1 MRISDWSSDVC
12 SSDLADDPPHEQ
24 LRGFLSDEMGAESD
38 PTSRCTPWREYLDR
52 TKGWHERLRIGLRE
66 MLGTPQGE
74 SRGFGLADVSLAVGA
89 IHRLRTTLRFD
100 PVPDET
106 VETGI
111 GEIDKVRDIITSLNG
126 SIARIVRIERDQIRQ
141 RADALQENLCGR
153 SIRAHLLR
161 VAEDVETDRKST
173 RLNYSHSW
181 ASRMP

>member
-1 MRISDWSSDVC
+1 
-12 SSDLADDPPHEQ
+12 
-24 LRGFLSDEMGAESD
+24 MGAESD
-38 PTSRCTPWREYLDR
+38 PTARCTPWREYLDR

-111 GEIDKVRDIITSLNG
+111 GEIDKRTE
-126 SIARIVRIERDQIRQ
+126 ERRVGK
-141 RADALQENLCGR
+141 EGVSKCR
-153 SIRAHLLR
+153 SRWSPDH
-161 VAEDVETDRKST
+161 KK
-173 RLNYSHSW
+173 
-181 ASRMP
+181 

>member
-1 MRISDWSSDVC
+1 MLHFFFSSRRRHTRCALVTGVQTCALPIS
-12 SSDLADDPPHEQ
+12 
-24 LRGFLSDEMGAESD
+24 
-38 PTSRCTPWREYLDR
+38 PWREYLDR

-126 SIARIVRIERDQIRQ
+126 SIARIVRIARDQIRQ
-141 RADALQENLCGR
+141 RADALQ
-153 SIRAHLLR
+153 
-161 VAEDVETDRKST
+161 
-173 RLNYSHSW
+173 
-181 ASRMP
+181 

>member
-24 LRGFLSDEMGAESD
+24 LRCILSDEMGAESD
-38 PTSRCTPWREYLDR
+38 PTARCTPWREYLDR

-106 VETGI
+106 VDTGI
-111 GEIDKVRDIITSLNG
+111 GETIG
-126 SIARIVRIERDQIRQ
+126 
-141 RADALQENLCGR
+141 
-153 SIRAHLLR
+153 RAHVRTPVTNAHPLCLL
-161 VAEDVETDRKST
+161 
-173 RLNYSHSW
+173 
-181 ASRMP
+181 

>member
-1 MRISDWSSDVC
+1 
-12 SSDLADDPPHEQ
+12 
-24 LRGFLSDEMGAESD
+24 
-38 PTSRCTPWREYLDR
+38 
-52 TKGWHERLRIGLRE
+52 

-126 SIARIVRIERDQIRQ
+126 SIARIVRIERDQNRQ
-141 RADALQENLCGR
+141 RADALQENPRSEERRGGQEGGR
-153 SIRAHLLR
+153 MCQSRGARA
-161 VAEDVETDRKST
+161 
-173 RLNYSHSW
+173 
-181 ASRMP
+181 